1 MKANSDK
8 SKQSNKATRRVLAGV
23 LCGASVLSLVLSLV
37 MPPISQAIANDV
49 QTVSTEETVMGG
61 GSSSESTDVD
71 NTTNGDTKNQ
81 NSGAIEG
88 GEADPSN
95 GVEQG
100 QSGDQPEGELQV
112 EDGESSDDGAVMA
125 AAEGGQTKTAPG
137 EINDAGELKTKLTGA
152 SGVTSFK
159 LVNDIDTSETITLSN
174 GASNITLY
182 LNGHKIKHTNKDQ
195 PLVSITGGATLT
207 VKDSESEPAK
217 DRLLSTENLN
227 DQGQNLKAENYGK
240 KAELT
245 YSDDGIPTKLIY
257 YVIES
262 VASGTRTTETL
273 KKYEAD
279 IKGETDNKG
288 AIVACSGSQNLR
300 LITISN
306 GSHFNLESGVITQGK
321 GSNVKNLV
329 YAEDSSIV
337 SIDGGYV
344 CGGYCPDGSAG
355 AGISVVNSTLG
366 ISGGVIAG
374 NSAPSGGGVYAKG
387 STVTMSGGIISGNST
402 HDGMSGYGGG
412 IMGEGSNITVSGGYI
427 TNNAYRY
434 NYETQNTS
442 DKHKGNGCHGGG
454 GIAALSSSDGQKDGS
469 LAINGGYITGNY
481 SAEAGGGVYAGA
493 WNRALSTFTF
503 SGGTIASNVAQNSE
517 GGGIRIAAPTVGEF
531 NVSGK
536 KAYITNNTTNTTND
550 WGGGGVFVQGGNS
563 DKGVNSASLKIYNAL
578 ITNNDAEGFGGG
590 FAACPTGKTAIT
602 DTKGIAIFGNRDEN
616 GAHLSGGTNGK
627 NEDQPTTVTGGE
639 ITDTFKQNGHKDL
652 FLIRKSDNSDYIA
665 AVTGQMLGGGA
676 ANWKGTID
684 GQPPTTIEPPTT
696 IGKYEGAQA
705 KYMIGLEANPSPED
719 QGLAAS
725 KATLFITGN
734 SSNIHGGG
742 IMTNGNVVAGSTQ
755 GVQVYPKMKLN
766 GSKVFE
772 GGTLKGNDFDF
783 QLLKQNEI
791 KDENGQVTGYTVPS
805 FDANDT
811 LQLNGC
817 SVVNTVKNDG
827 NGNFTFDLGE
837 VYADD
842 ALVYYLVEVPGAD
855 KDVVNYDKTIYK
867 IDPTVIEDPTRTHDV
882 LGIKYTYYKV
892 SNVKITKMS
901 DGATE
906 TVVTPTSEDGVA
918 CVALTGGATFTN
930 TPYTS
935 NGSWTPKA
943 TKVVEG
949 GEMKEFT
956 LEFADNPDFTGA
968 QTVKTTANDK
978 KTQTLEFHEIKYDL
992 GSLKQNDSGVPG
1004 RGASKTFTYYVREK
1018 NDSSIF
1024 SHYKFDKS
1032 VYKFTVVATDK
1043 TDGAI
1048 DCQVTY
1054 RKGTVGS
1061 DGKWVNDDTAD
1072 HKLTDTTPTFTN
1084 TYSTSLPLSGMSGV
1098 TLTYLAGAAVLCV
1111 AAAWMHIRRKANA
1124 KGGERRE

>member
-37 MPPISQAIANDV
+37 MPPISQAIANDA
-49 QTVSTEETVMGG
+49 QAAPTEEPVMGG

-71 NTTNGDTKNQ
+71 DTTKRDTDNQ
-81 NSGAIEG
+81 NSDEIESDEPGDGAAEMTPLSDDAEAEG
-88 GEADPSN
+88 AA
-95 GVEQG
+95 
-100 QSGDQPEGELQV
+100 QPA
-112 EDGESSDDGAVMA
+112 DDGANDENEIMA
-125 AAEGGQTKTAPG
+125 TAANDFTELNQDNIFSRFGQNGTPGKYILTADLNYDGTIALGQG
-137 EINDAGELKTKLTGA
+137 ETVIN
-152 SGVTSFK
+152 
-159 LVNDIDTSETITLSN
+159 
-174 GASNITLY
+174 
-182 LNGHKIKHTNKDQ
+182 LNGHKIKHKSAEQ
-195 PLVSITGGATLT
+195 PLFNITGGATLT
-207 VKDSESEPAK
+207 IKDIINDSDPEKVSENVDNGQPL
-217 DRLLSTENLN
+217 D
-227 DQGQNLKAENYGK
+227 DQGQDLNRANYGK
-240 KAELT
+240 EAKLDYDA
-245 YSDDGIPTKLIY
+245 DGIPSSLTY
-257 YVIES
+257 YVTES
-262 VASGTRTTETL
+262 SSSTADITKTTETL
-273 KKYEAD
+273 FKHSVD
-279 IKGETDNKG
+279 IKG
-288 AIVACSGSQNLR
+288 AIVACGGNERLKLININSG
-300 LITISN
+300 
-306 GSHFNLESGVITQGK
+306 HFSLEGGVLTQK
-321 GSNVKNLV
+321 KDCNVRNLV
-329 YAEDSSIV
+329 YAESNSTV
-337 SIDGGYV
+337 TMNGGYV
-344 CGGYCPDGSAG
+344 CGGYCPNGAAG
-355 AGISVVNSTLG
+355 AGISVENSTLVD

-402 HDGMSGYGGG
+402 LANMPGYGGG
-412 IMGEGSNITVSGGYI
+412 IMGEGSNITVSGGYV
-427 TNNAYRY
+427 TNNAYQYDYKNRTDDIY
-434 NYETQNTS
+434 NQHN
-442 DKHKGNGCHGGG
+442 GNGCHGGG
-454 GIAALSSSDGQKDGS
+454 GIAALSSGEWQTNGS

-493 WNRALSTFTF
+493 WKRALSSFTF

-517 GGGIRIAAPTVGEF
+517 GGGIRISAPTKGEF
-531 NVSGK
+531 NVPVGT
-536 KAYITNNTTNTTND
+536 KAYITNNNTNTAND
-550 WGGGGVFVQGGNS
+550 WGGGGVFVQGGNA
-563 DKGVNSASLKIYNAL
+563 DQNVNSASLKIYNAL
-578 ITNNDAEGFGGG
+578 ITNNHAEGFGGG
-590 FAACPTGKTAIT
+590 FAACPSGKTAIT
-602 DTKGIAIFGNRDEN
+602 DTKGIAIYGNTDNN
-616 GAHLSGGTNGK
+616 GRNRSGGTNGK
-627 NEDQPTTVTGGE
+627 SEDWDFNEKDDKGGE
-639 ITDTFKQNGHKDL
+639 ITSDFIKAGHKDL
-652 FLIRKSDNSDYIA
+652 FLVHDSNNSENNPYIA

-676 ANWKGTID
+676 ANWSGTID
-684 GQPPTTIEPPTT
+684 DNTSTS

-705 KYMIGLEANPSPED
+705 KYLIGLKSDPSAED
-719 QGLAAS
+719 QKAAKGLA
-725 KATLFITGN
+725 TLYITGN

-742 IMTNGNVVAGSTQ
+742 IMTNGDVVAGSTQ

-772 GGTLKGNDFDF
+772 DGTLKGNDFDF

-817 SVVNTVKNDG
+817 SVVNTVKNDR

-855 KDVVNYDKTIYK
+855 KDVINYDNTIYK
-867 IDPTVIEDPTRTHDV
+867 IDPTVVKDTDKTHSV
-882 LGIKYTYYKV
+882 LGITYTYYTV

-935 NGSWTPKA
+935 SGSWTPKA

-956 LEFADNPDFTGA
+956 LEFADNERFDNA
-968 QTVKTTANDK
+968 KTVKTTANDK
-978 KTQTLEFHEIKYDL
+978 KTQTLVFPEIEYNL
-992 GSLKQNDSGVPG
+992 GSLKQNDSDVPG
-1004 RGASKTFTYYVREK
+1004 RDASKTFTYYVREE

-1054 RKGTVGS
+1054 RKGTVDS
-1061 DGKWVNDDTAD
+1061 DGKWKDAEPAD
-1072 HKLTDTTPTFTN
+1072 HKFPDTTPTFTN

-1098 TLTYLAGAAVLCV
+1098 TLTYLAGAAVLCA